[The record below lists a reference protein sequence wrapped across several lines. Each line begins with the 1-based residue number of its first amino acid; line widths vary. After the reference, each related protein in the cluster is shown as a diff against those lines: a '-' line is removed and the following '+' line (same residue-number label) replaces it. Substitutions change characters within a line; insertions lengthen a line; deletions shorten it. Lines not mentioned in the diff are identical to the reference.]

1 MIFSVTILGCNSAI
15 PSTERNQTSQLLN
28 IQDKLFLLDCGEGTQ
43 LQLRKYHLKLQRI
56 QHIFIS
62 HLHGDH
68 YFGLI
73 GLISTM
79 HLLGR
84 KEELHIYAHA
94 ELEEIINIQLKY
106 SNSRLA
112 FPLIFHYL
120 QNEKS
125 KIIFENKKLI
135 VSSFPL
141 YHSIPTCGFLF
152 KEKKKE
158 KNIKKEMIQKINIPF
173 NVLDKIKKGEDFID
187 EKGNSYKNELLTID
201 SPTPRA
207 YAYCSDTAYFEPILD
222 TIKGVDLLYH
232 EATFMQD
239 KSDAAKEKLHS
250 TTTEAATIAQKAEV
264 KKLLIGHFSAR
275 YDDLNPLLEE
285 AKNIFPETFL
295 AEDGQ
300 TFSIEFSNK

>member
-28 IQDKLFLLDCGEGTQ
+28 IQEKLFLLDCGEGTQ
-43 LQLRKYHLKLQRI
+43 LQLRKYHLKIQRI

-84 KEELHIYAHA
+84 KEELHIYARA
-94 ELEEIINIQLKY
+94 ELEEIINIQFKY

-112 FPLIFHYL
+112 FPLIFHQL

-125 KIIFENKKLI
+125 KIIFENEKLTI
-135 VSSFPL
+135 SSFPL

-152 KEKKKE
+152 REKEKE
-158 KNIKKEMIQKINIPF
+158 KNIKKDIVTKLKIPF
-173 NVLDKIKKGEDFID
+173 NVLDKIKKGENFID
-187 EKGNSYKNELLTID
+187 EKGNSYKNELLTIE
-201 SPTPRA
+201 PPAPRS
-207 YAYCSDTAYFEPILD
+207 YAYCSDTAYFEPILE
-222 TIKGVDLLYH
+222 TIKGVDMLYH

-250 TTTEAATIAQKAEV
+250 TTTEAATIAKKAEV

-275 YDDLNPLLEE
+275 YDDLNPLLHE

-300 TFSIEFSNK
+300 TFSIEYSNK

>member
-15 PSTERNQTSQLLN
+15 PSTERNQTAQLLN
-28 IQDKLFLLDCGEGTQ
+28 IQDQLFLLDCGEGTQ
-43 LQLRKYHLKLQRI
+43 LQLRKYHFKIQRI

-84 KEELHIYAHA
+84 KDELHIYAHA

-112 FPLIFHYL
+112 FPLIFHHL
-120 QNEKS
+120 QNDLN
-125 KIIFENKKLI
+125 KIIFENEKLT

-152 KEKKKE
+152 REKKKE
-158 KNIKKEMIQKINIPF
+158 KNINKEIIQKINIPF
-173 NVLDKIKKGEDFID
+173 TVLDKIKKGEDFID

-201 SPTPRA
+201 SPSPRT

-232 EATFMQD
+232 ETTFMQD

-275 YDDLNPLLEE
+275 YDDLNPLLQE
-285 AKNIFPETFL
+285 AKNIFPETYL

-300 TFSIEFSNK
+300 TFSIEYFNK